1 MINTSDG
8 YKKAIVAST
17 RRIFAKSIIDIVD
30 PDITYGTVTSSG
42 EMQYSQPKQ
51 LYDKDLC
58 YT

>member
-42 EMQYSQPKQ
+42 ECNIPNLSNCM
-51 LYDKDLC
+51 
-58 YT
+58 TRI